1 MSVLV
6 QRIKDA
12 LVRLSTELK
21 AHKILINGN
30 AADLSALTTTAKT
43 NLVVALNEL
52 KTRIDDAVA
61 ASGATINDA
70 ASTSTDQTWSIDK
83 ITAQIGVAVA
93 GLVNGAPGVLD
104 TIGELAAA
112 LQDDE
117 SAITAINTALGN
129 RLRVDINTQGLT
141 DTQKLN
147 GCTNLGI
154 GDPDTDLVSVFE
166 AGLV

>member
-12 LVRLSTELK
+12 IVRLSTELK
-21 AHKILINGN
+21 AHRTLINGN
-30 AADLSALTTTAKT
+30 AADNSALATTTKT
-43 NLVVALNEL
+43 NLVAALNEL
-52 KTRIDDAVA
+52 KGRIDDAVA
-61 ASGATINDA
+61 ASGATIDDS
-70 ASTSTDQTWSIDK
+70 ASSSTEKTWSIDK
-83 ITAQIGVAVA
+83 ITAQIGAGLA

-117 SAITAINTALGN
+117 NAITAINTALSN
-129 RLRVDINTQGLT
+129 RLRIDINTQGLT

-154 GDPDTDLVSVFE
+154 GDPDTDFVTLFE
-166 AGLV
+166 DGLV

>member
-21 AHKILINGN
+21 AHKTFINGN
-30 AADLSALTTTAKT
+30 AADLSALSTTAKT

-61 ASGATINDA
+61 ASGATIDDGA
-70 ASTSTDQTWSIDK
+70 TTSTEKTWSIDK
-83 ITAQIGVAVA
+83 ITAQIGIAVT

-112 LQDDE
+112 LQDDD
-117 SAITAINTALGN
+117 SAITAINTALSN
-129 RLRVDINTQGLT
+129 RLRIDINTQGLT
-141 DTQKLN
+141 DAQKLN

-154 GDPDTDLVSVFE
+154 GDPDTDLVAVFE
-166 AGLV
+166 AGLA

>member
-1 MSVLV
+1 MSVMD

-12 LVRLSTELK
+12 LTRIATEFKNVRTDY
-21 AHKILINGN
+21 NGKVG
-30 AADLSALTTTAKT
+30 DLTSLATTAKG
-43 NLVVALNEL
+43 NLVAALNEL
-52 KTRIDDAVA
+52 KGLIDDAVA
-61 ASGATINDA
+61 ASGATIDDA
-70 ASTSTDQTWSIDK
+70 ASTSTTKTWSIDK

-117 SAITAINTALGN
+117 SAITAINTALSN

-141 DTQKLN
+141 DVQKLN

-154 GDPDTDLVSVFE
+154 GDPDTDFVSVFE
-166 AGLV
+166 AGLI